1 MADMEL
7 TDLKATETKRKYR
20 TSFYGNAAEY
30 WSSIP
35 ATVDGVL
42 GGFGFISQTDIK
54 GSLSFLR
61 QLFKVCISL
70 FHFNGNFVFQS
81 TVSFSLYSVE
91 LVKILVQIKYM
102 MFTSLVISPLKYR
115 NGC

>member
-1 MADMEL
+1 MADME
-7 TDLKATETKRKYR
+7 TPDLKAAETKRKYR
-20 TSFYGNAAEY
+20 SSFYGNAAEY

-54 GSLSFLR
+54 GSLSFLK
-61 QLFKVCISL
+61 QLFKVCICL

-81 TVSFSLYSVE
+81 TVSFSLYSFE
-91 LVKILVQIKYM
+91 LV
-102 MFTSLVISPLKYR
+102 
-115 NGC
+115 